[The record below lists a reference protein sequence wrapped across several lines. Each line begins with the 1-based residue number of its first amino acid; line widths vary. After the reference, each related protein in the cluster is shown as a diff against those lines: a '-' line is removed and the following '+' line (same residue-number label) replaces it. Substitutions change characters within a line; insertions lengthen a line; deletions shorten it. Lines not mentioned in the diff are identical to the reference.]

1 MRTKKEK
8 HEKGNTYDMVE
19 RNQQRNKTKRRK
31 QNKTKLKL
39 QMFGKTDAD
48 TYRNIDALRNDI
60 NHKSM
65 QTIQNHHN
73 KR

>member
-31 QNKTKLKL
+31 QNKTKV
-39 QMFGKTDAD
+39 TDVWKNRRGYISKHRR
-48 TYRNIDALRNDI
+48 T
-60 NHKSM
+60 KE
-65 QTIQNHHN
+65 
-73 KR
+73 

>member
-1 MRTKKEK
+1 
-8 HEKGNTYDMVE
+8 MVE
-19 RNQQRNKTKRRK
+19 ETNNGTK
-31 QNKTKLKL
+31 QNDENKTKLKL
-39 QMFGKTDAD
+39 QMFEKNDAD

>member
-19 RNQQRNKTKRRK
+19 ETNNGTK
-31 QNKTKLKL
+31 QNDENKTKLKL
-39 QMFGKTDAD
+39 QMFEKTDAD